1 MQDYSQDSVSLPSV
15 ILCADELGISLSV
28 LFSFSWFI
36 IMFGIVVE
44 MCNSVEIV
52 AAFLV
57 YLHSH
62 WNSDIQGL
70 QRNFS

>member
-1 MQDYSQDSVSLPSV
+1 MKVYSQDSASLPPV
-15 ILCADELGISLSV
+15 LCADALGLSLSV

-36 IMFGIVVE
+36 IMFGIILE
-44 MCNSVEIV
+44 MCNSVKIV

-57 YLHSH
+57 YLHSR
-62 WNSDIQGL
+62 WNSDIKGL